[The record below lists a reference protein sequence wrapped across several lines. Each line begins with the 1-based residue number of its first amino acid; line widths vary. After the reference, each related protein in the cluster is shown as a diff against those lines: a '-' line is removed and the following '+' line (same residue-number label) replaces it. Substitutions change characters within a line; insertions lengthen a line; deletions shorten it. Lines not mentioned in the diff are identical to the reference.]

1 MRPAGGLLPLQHSEL
16 KSRASGQAAHP
27 RRGAKDRGEHRQ
39 ATGGAKMAAYLIL
52 FIAFLPVA
60 LIMRFGMRSAFG
72 LLERDLT
79 VANIAGMLAI
89 YVILLSFFAF
99 IAIAVLDLL
108 GVLDG
113 HQARRIA
120 VNIAELPGC

>member
-1 MRPAGGLLPLQHSEL
+1 
-16 KSRASGQAAHP
+16 
-27 RRGAKDRGEHRQ
+27 
-39 ATGGAKMAAYLIL
+39 MAAYLIL

-108 GVLDG
+108 GVLEG